1 MRSQMAFLLAMVA
14 VAIALVFAAAGSWAI
29 VDVGG
34 DQGPVALPPRGAPKV
49 DCERP
54 RALRL
59 IRFEDRSA
67 RLQCGRRL
75 LVRVS
80 GPR

>member
-1 MRSQMAFLLAMVA
+1 MRSQTTFLLAMVTA
-14 VAIALVFAAAGSWAI
+14 AIALALVAAGSWAI
-29 VDVGG
+29 GDLGG
-34 DQGPVALPPRGAPKV
+34 DRRVVALPPRSAPKV

-59 IRFEDRSA
+59 IRFEDGSA